1 VIARRHDRETP
12 EIPGHV
18 PVQFRFAVEPAHLP
32 SRPIA
37 EDVRVVAAWNDR
49 AFAAGIDADDAALAV
64 VEYSSGLPS
73 RSTLMRLKSTSRMTP
88 PASLNVSGKSR

>member
-1 VIARRHDRETP
+1 V
-12 EIPGHV
+12 
-18 PVQFRFAVEPAHLP
+18 L
-32 SRPIA
+32 
-37 EDVRVVAAWNDR
+37 AAWTDR

-88 PASLNVSGKSR
+88 PAL

>member
-1 VIARRHDRETP
+1 V
-12 EIPGHV
+12 
-18 PVQFRFAVEPAHLP
+18 L
-32 SRPIA
+32 
-37 EDVRVVAAWNDR
+37 AAWNDR

-73 RSTLMRLKSTSRMTP
+73 RSTLMGLKSTSRMTP